1 MIPHFDLD
9 VMKKSVSG
17 KIRKQM
23 MQSPRPRPVPFFSN
37 TPSKSQNT
45 GPLNLLWVQKQV
57 PEGLK
62 LNYDDHKKLVN
73 ILPYPALKSIY
84 NALDSSGYSYVWERM
99 EDLMEQEDDE
109 SPTLFIKNDYSQIVL
124 DTITLDQLMCDY
136 DSEGLG
142 AVDTS
147 EWVDNKW
154 EITKR
159 LVLLA
164 KNTKDYDEQ
173 IVLHALNEGEEGTN
187 LLNSLSPLTKQRG
200 MKQYLNAISER
211 GSKYR
216 WYNIEADKDSY
227 LTSSSMMYSPVQHL
241 GQSSYL
247 EITLPGTMR
256 SNQAVQALINAGIFQ
271 ELK

>member
-57 PEGLK
+57 PEGLE

-73 ILPYPALKSIY
+73 ILPYPALKSIF
-84 NALDSSGYSYVWERM
+84 NALDSSGYGYVWDRM

-109 SPTLFIKNDYSQIVL
+109 SPTLFIKDDYSQIVI
-124 DTITLDQLMCDY
+124 DTITLDQLMCNY

-142 AVDTS
+142 AQDMS

-173 IVLHALNEGEEGTN
+173 IVLHALNEGNTN

-200 MKQYLNAISER
+200 MKQYLNWIDGLITTE
-211 GSKYR
+211 
-216 WYNIEADKDSY
+216 Y
-227 LTSSSMMYSPVQHL
+227 LPSSSMMYSPVQHL

-247 EITLPGTMR
+247 EITLPGRMR
-256 SNQAVQALINAGIFQ
+256 SNQAVQALIKAGIFQ
-271 ELK
+271 EVK